1 MTSASPYIKFIHDK
15 CLVMSLGFLLLCFC
29 LSERALAET
38 VSKVRLEPAP
48 SFIDSTHER
57 ISKEIL
63 SLSNKIDSFFGDER
77 IDDEDNESRI
87 RFFTVT
93 TFEESKDPFTR
104 GRYKIQLK
112 LPKTEKRLQLVVR
125 SDENEDEQGQENN
138 PNQEGT
144 TGARENLDDTASAAL
159 RFLPNLPDIKV
170 STDMGLRIRGW
181 PPQLFARARL
191 RKTLNFGKWL
201 FRPIEKLLWVDRE
214 GWYSQT
220 DLNFDYR
227 INSSWLFRYVNKINW
242 DDQDYIVHY
251 NTGPVWYQE
260 LSDRIGLNYS
270 ALAYFEDTPSW
281 AANRYILSIGFRQL
295 LYKEWFFWEITPSI
309 AFDRES
315 RFFRTPALAI
325 KFEAIFGS
333 I

>member
-1 MTSASPYIKFIHDK
+1 
-15 CLVMSLGFLLLCFC
+15 
-29 LSERALAET
+29 
-38 VSKVRLEPAP
+38 
-48 SFIDSTHER
+48 
-57 ISKEIL
+57 
-63 SLSNKIDSFFGDER
+63 
-77 IDDEDNESRI
+77 
-87 RFFTVT
+87 
-93 TFEESKDPFTR
+93 
-104 GRYKIQLK
+104 
-112 LPKTEKRLQLVVR
+112 
-125 SDENEDEQGQENN
+125 
-138 PNQEGT
+138 
-144 TGARENLDDTASAAL
+144 
-159 RFLPNLPDIKV
+159 
-170 STDMGLRIRGW
+170 MGLRIRGW